1 MKRMKILTSLLASAI
16 GASLMSVAHS
26 APTNESPEK
35 WFADGEA
42 AVQSAKKIHA
52 NKHKAKNVILFVA
65 DGMGVSTATAARILE
80 GQLRGETGEENQL
93 SFEVMPYVA
102 LSKTYNTNQQT
113 PDSAGTMTAMMTG
126 IKSKAGVISV
136 NQNVF
141 RGDCASS
148 NGNSITTF
156 LEQAEMAGLSTGV
169 VSTARLTHA
178 TPAATYAHVP
188 ERNWEDD
195 HDLTDEAV
203 ANGCKDIARQ
213 LIEFPY
219 GDGLEVAMGGGRRN
233 FWPRNM
239 ADLEDEG
246 KTGERDDQRN
256 LTQEWTENYDNAAFV
271 WNKEQFDN
279 IDPQNTDHL
288 LGLFDRS
295 HMEYSEDRKD
305 DVGGEPSLTEM
316 TDKAIDVLQKND
328 KGYFLMVESGR
339 VDHGHHAGNA
349 YRALT
354 DTIEFSKAVKLAM
367 EKTDSRD
374 TLIIVTADHS
384 HVFTIAGYPTRG
396 NPILGKVVGNDSRG
410 VAKDEYSMAK
420 DGMPYTTVSYANGR
434 GFASLETG
442 GDTRYK
448 EPVQTGRVADLTSID
463 TQDEGFHQEALV
475 PLSSETHA
483 AEDVAIYADGP
494 GAYLMHGVQEQN
506 YIYHVMNKA
515 SKMQKRLKKNRHT
528 TRNSWANADEDRSED

>member
-1 MKRMKILTSLLASAI
+1 MKKAKIAYTLLATAVGAALMGIAQAGSA
-16 GASLMSVAHS
+16 V
-26 APTNESPEK
+26 ESPEK
-35 WFADGEA
+35 WYADGEQ
-42 AVQSAKKIHA
+42 AVELAKHLRA
-52 NKHKAKNVILFVA
+52 NKHRAKNVILFVA
-65 DGMGVSTATAARILE
+65 DGMGVTTTTAARILE

-93 SFEVMPYVA
+93 SFETMPYVA

-136 NQNVF
+136 NQNVY

-148 NGNSITTF
+148 KGNEITTF

-169 VSTARLTHA
+169 VTTARLTHA
-178 TPAATYAHVP
+178 TPAATYAHTP

-195 HDLTDEAV
+195 HDLPQEAV
-203 ANGCKDIARQ
+203 DNGCKDIARQ

-256 LTQEWTENYDNAAFV
+256 LTEEWVSKYDNSAFV
-271 WNKEQFDN
+271 WNKEQFAS
-279 IDPQNTDHL
+279 IDVSKTDHL

-295 HMEYSEDRKD
+295 HMEYDVDRAD
-305 DVGGEPSLTEM
+305 DIGGEPSLTEM
-316 TDKAIDVLQKND
+316 TSKAIDILQKND

-354 DTIEFSKAVKLAM
+354 DTIEFAKAVKAAM
-367 EKTDSRD
+367 EKTDSRE

-396 NPILGKVVGNDSRG
+396 NPILGKVIGNDERG
-410 VAKDEYSMAK
+410 EAKDSFSMAA

-434 GFASLETG
+434 GFAMLETG
-442 GDTRYK
+442 GDTHYK
-448 EPVQTGRVADLTSID
+448 VPVQAGRVADLTAID
-463 TQDEGFHQEALV
+463 TTDEGFHQEALV
-475 PLSSETHA
+475 PRGSETHS
-483 AEDVAIYADGP
+483 AEDVAIYAGGP
-494 GAYLMHGVQEQN
+494 GSYLMHGVQEQN

-515 SKMQKRLKKNRHT
+515 SKIEKRIKKK
-528 TRNSWANADEDRSED
+528 DRSHHRMNDWESVD